1 MSIIDLIIEVYI
13 ALTVNKT
20 RSGLTVLG
28 IVIGIASVVVMMAI
42 GNGSQQTIEKS
53 IESIGSNLLMVYPG
67 QQRNIGS
74 GVRQAMGT
82 ASSLTMEDAEKI
94 LAEVDNIE
102 AVTVESSNRYQVT
115 AKGNNT
121 NVSVYGVG
129 ANYPDVKNLNIDD
142 GNFFNDK
149 QNTSGSKVA
158 ILGPTTRDDLFGED
172 ATNVIGQK
180 IKINSIEFSVI
191 GVAASKGGTSMGS
204 SDDMIYIPIT
214 TMQKFLTGS
223 KSISTIDIKV
233 SSDDQ
238 MSTVETDVTNLLLK
252 EHGIKDSSSADFRVF
267 NQSDI
272 VETASSVTS
281 TFTLLLGAIAAISLV
296 VGGIG
301 IMNMMLTSV
310 TERTREIGLRK
321 AIGARSEYIVSQF
334 LAESAV
340 LTVVGGVLGVA
351 AAWAIAWAATKFFSL
366 ATEIS
371 WTTVGMA
378 VGVSMLIGIVFGY
391 YPAQKAAKLNPIEAL
406 RYQ

>member
-1 MSIIDLIIEVYI
+1 MSIRDLVIEVYI
-13 ALTVNKT
+13 ALMSNKT

-42 GNGSQQTIEKS
+42 GNGSQKTIEES

-67 QQRNIGS
+67 QQRSFGS

-82 ASSLTMEDAEKI
+82 ASSLTMEDAVKIAEKI
-94 LAEVDNIE
+94 EGVE
-102 AVTVESSNRYQVT
+102 GVAVETSSRYQVT
-115 AKGNNT
+115 SKGSNS

-129 ANYPDVKNLNIDD
+129 ENYPEVKNLDIDD
-142 GNFFNDK
+142 GKFFTVK
-149 QNTSGSKVA
+149 QNDTNAKVA
-158 ILGPTTRDDLFGED
+158 ILGPTTRDDLFGENYD
-172 ATNVIGQK
+172 AIGQK

-191 GVAASKGGTSMGS
+191 GISASKGGSSMGS
-204 SDDMIYIPIT
+204 SDEIIYVPIN
-214 TMQKFLTGS
+214 TMQKFLTGN
-223 KSISTIDIKV
+223 KTVSTIDVKI
-233 SSDDQ
+233 SDEGL
-238 MSTVETDVTNLLLK
+238 MTTAETEITNLLLK
-252 EHGIKDSSSADFRVF
+252 EHGKKDADSADFRVF

-321 AIGARSEYIVSQF
+321 AIGAKSEYIVSQF
-334 LAESAV
+334 LAESAI
-340 LTVVGGVLGVA
+340 LTVIGGVLGVLF
-351 AAWAIAWAATKFFSL
+351 AWVIAWGATKFFGL

-371 WTTVGMA
+371 WSSVGLVVA
-378 VGVSMLIGIVFGY
+378 VSMVIGIVFGY
-391 YPAQKAAKLNPIEAL
+391 YPALKAAKLNPIEAL